1 MYPEGDPIGM
11 NKRAK
16 FSLLIFLCGLLI
28 QFLPARSQ
36 TKPVEQATRPRTVTP
51 QPTPRQIMPPPVA
64 PVTQSPVTGSLPTQ
78 QNDVVVIQPAR
89 TLSMNKIN
97 ARLDEAK
104 RLLKSRPS
112 LTAMTGASTSANTS
126 PGTNA
131 STITS
136 AMPTLSV
143 VTLAVLD
150 EKTSQI
156 HLLTIPKDSFLKKG
170 TVMDL
175 VTSLGLGVR
184 LHIIRANGVNTAVVV
199 YDTTGRSL
207 VPLVV
212 EYPIERGG
220 HLQEMGYYT
229 SAHPALLSAEVVKA
243 GQSYVHT
250 MIDLAAKRLREKGV
264 SIPSNLVDIAERL
277 CVVEHTD
284 HTRFYTE
291 NHQLLFEE
299 IYSLYA
305 LNQLDTYRFSVS
317 TAGAGGM
324 VQMIPATY
332 QMERR
337 LHPGIGLNPDF
348 VYGMRNHGNAL
359 EAMLLYMLDTWQLL
373 AADPDVSAALSSGI
387 ATQPELMAAGYNSN
401 PAKLGQYIRRGGASW
416 RTLIPRETQM
426 YLQVYASV
434 ESLMFSKDGKARK
447 SL

>member
-1 MYPEGDPIGM
+1 M

-16 FSLLIFLCGLLI
+16 FSVALFVAGLLI
-28 QFLPARSQ
+28 QFSPARSQ
-36 TKPVEQATRPRTVTP
+36 TQSVQQATRPRTVTP
-51 QPTPRQIMPPPVA
+51 QPTPRQITPPYSPATQPPV
-64 PVTQSPVTGSLPTQ
+64 TSSLPAQ
-78 QNDVVVIQPAR
+78 QQDGVVAIQPAR
-89 TLSMNKIN
+89 PLSMNKIN

-112 LTAMTGASTSANTS
+112 LTAMTSTSTSANTS
-126 PGTNA
+126 PGSNA
-131 STITS
+131 STSANTITNTTPS
-136 AMPTLSV
+136 LSV

-170 TVMDL
+170 TVMSL
-175 VTSLGLGVR
+175 VTSLGLGVQ

-199 YDTTGRSL
+199 YDNTGRAL

-220 HLQEMGYYT
+220 RLQEMGYYT
-229 SAHPALLSAEVVKA
+229 SAHPALLSPEVVKA

-250 MIDLAAKRLREKGV
+250 MLDLAAKRLRLKGV

-305 LNQLDTYRFSVS
+305 LNQLDTFRFSVS
-317 TAGAGGM
+317 FAGAGGM

-332 QMERR
+332 QMMRR
-337 LHPGIGLNPDF
+337 LHPGVGLNPDF

-359 EAMLLYMLDTWQLL
+359 EAMLLYMLDTWRLL
-373 AADPDVSAALSSGI
+373 AADPDVSAALSSGS

-401 PAKLGQYIRRGGASW
+401 PAKLGQYIRRGGSSW

-434 ESLMFSKDGKARK
+434 ESLMFSKDAKSRK

>member
-1 MYPEGDPIGM
+1 M

-16 FSLLIFLCGLLI
+16 FSVALFIFGLLI
-28 QFLPARSQ
+28 QFPPARSQ
-36 TKPVEQATRPRTVTP
+36 TQSAQQATRPRTVTP
-51 QPTPRQIMPPPVA
+51 QPTPRQITPPNVPTTQQ
-64 PVTQSPVTGSLPTQ
+64 PVTSSLPAQ
-78 QNDVVVIQPAR
+78 QQSGAVVIQPAR
-89 TLSMNKIN
+89 PLSMNKIT

-104 RLLKSRPS
+104 RLLKSRPA
-112 LTAMTGASTSANTS
+112 LTAMTGTSASTSTSINTS
-126 PGTNA
+126 TNT
-131 STITS
+131 STNTT
-136 AMPTLSV
+136 PTLSV

-150 EKTSQI
+150 EKSSQI

-170 TVMDL
+170 TEMNL
-175 VTSLGLGVR
+175 ITSLGLSVQ

-199 YDTTGRSL
+199 YDNTGRAL

-212 EYPIERGG
+212 AYPIERNGS
-220 HLQEMGYYT
+220 LQEMGYYT
-229 SAHPALLSAEVVKA
+229 SAHPALLSPEVVKA

-250 MIDLAAKRLREKGV
+250 MIDLAAKRLRDQGV

-284 HTRFYTE
+284 HTRFYAE

-305 LNQLDTYRFSVS
+305 LNQLDTFRFSVS
-317 TAGAGGM
+317 SAGAGGM

-337 LHPGIGLNPDF
+337 LHPGVGLNPDF

-373 AADPDVSAALSSGI
+373 AADPDVSAALSSGL

-401 PAKLGQYIRRGGASW
+401 PAKLGQYIRRGGSSW
-416 RTLIPRETQM
+416 RALIPHETQM

-434 ESLMFSKDGKARK
+434 ESLMFSRDAKNRK